1 MSEPAPLNPFNR
13 LMFHNSMSCG
23 KARCEPGWSWRPAP
37 MRDFDLWYALNGT
50 GEIVINDTP
59 YRVQKGACFLL
70 RPGDRVS
77 ATQHPE
83 DRLSVIYIHF
93 TVSDRQEENIDP
105 DAARFPPRLTM
116 MEDTYHFER
125 DLHRL
130 LELPDRPEPLAAEEF
145 HHLMQLVFLQL
156 RRAGTQPAEEAER
169 HSLKHKQLV
178 HQTIDRIRDRIG
190 QPIDHGELAELAGLS
205 PRYLSG
211 LFKQYTGHS
220 LKAYITRMRMER
232 AKLLLTE
239 TSMNVTQAAEAVGYG
254 DIYFFSKLFRSL
266 YGVPPSHFRR
276 NEKASEPH
284 RG

>member
-1 MSEPAPLNPFNR
+1 MNEAVVPDPFGY
-13 LMFHNSMSCG
+13 LAFHSGMNCG

-50 GEIVINDTP
+50 GEIFINGTP
-59 YRVQKGACFLL
+59 HRVHKGACFLL

-77 ATQHPE
+77 ATQHPD
-83 DRLSVIYIHF
+83 DRLGVIFIHF
-93 TVSDRQEENIDP
+93 SVTGPRDVPLDP
-105 DAARFPPRLTM
+105 ETLGFPPRLTLM
-116 MEDTYHFER
+116 DDTYHFER

-130 LELPDRPEPLAAEEF
+130 LELPDRPEPFAAEEF
-145 HHLMQLVFLQL
+145 HHLMQLIFLQL
-156 RRAGTQPAEEAER
+156 RRAGARPAAHDR

-178 HQTIDRIRDRIG
+178 HHTIDRIRDRIG
-190 QPIDHGELAELAGLS
+190 QPIDHRELAELAGLS
-205 PRYLSG
+205 PRYVSN

-232 AKLLLTE
+232 AKLLLAE
-239 TSMNVTQAAEAVGYG
+239 TSMNITQAAEAVGYN

-276 NEKASEPH
+276 NEKASRPH
-284 RG
+284 KG